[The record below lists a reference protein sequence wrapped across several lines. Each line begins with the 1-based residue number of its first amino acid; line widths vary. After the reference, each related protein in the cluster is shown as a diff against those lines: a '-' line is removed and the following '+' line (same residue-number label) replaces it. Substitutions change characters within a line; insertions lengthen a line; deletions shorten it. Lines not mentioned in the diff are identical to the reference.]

1 VKLAAALVAVICVA
15 VTSAPAMAV
24 APPVL
29 PSLLVARTH
38 DLRGFGSAK
47 VSFYWTASAVE
58 WAHGRG
64 QSEAEAKSE
73 TAGLLAQGF
82 QEGAEAVFTGR
93 RERGGKRREAV
104 SDGYVFA
111 TVAGAE
117 HFLRAL
123 VAESLNAYPK
133 RGLEHFA
140 VPSIPG
146 AVGAGD
152 FVSGRRGVTGKCV
165 LRERPLPLCR
175 WQRDPR
181 LDDQGRRKACPDS
194 GGRGNLRT
202 HQTGMRLRAS
212 HGRAP
217 RG

>member
-152 FVSGRRGVTGKCV
+152 FVSGRRGVTGNVFFGSGRCV
-165 LRERPLPLCR
+165 FVV
-175 WQRDPR
+175 
-181 LDDQGRRKACPDS
+181 
-194 GGRGNLRT
+194 GNAIHGST
-202 HQTGMRLRAS
+202 TRAE
-212 HGRAP
+212 GKRAP
-217 RG
+217 IAAAVAIYARTKQVCA